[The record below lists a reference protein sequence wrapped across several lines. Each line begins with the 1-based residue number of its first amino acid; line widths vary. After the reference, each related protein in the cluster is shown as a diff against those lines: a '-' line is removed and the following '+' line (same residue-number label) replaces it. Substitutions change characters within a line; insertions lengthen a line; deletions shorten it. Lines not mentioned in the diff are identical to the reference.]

1 MESEVGEDLQAQ
13 PIPPCPQPCP
23 SVPHLHSYGP
33 PSGTVTPP
41 LPGQQ
46 CQCCTTLPEKNFVV
60 YEWFTLVMKASAKMS
75 QMASEENV
83 AKEKDV
89 TVKDS
94 DENNSNNNSSKYLSH
109 FILVFVTDFELI
121 ILLLEIEMGMQ
132 RTRAI
137 WCGFFILEKLSWSF
151 PFSGGCLWSYSSTN

>member
-1 MESEVGEDLQAQ
+1 
-13 PIPPCPQPCP
+13 
-23 SVPHLHSYGP
+23 
-33 PSGTVTPP
+33 
-41 LPGQQ
+41 
-46 CQCCTTLPEKNFVV
+46 
-60 YEWFTLVMKASAKMS
+60 MKASAKMS

-121 ILLLEIEMGMQ
+121 ILLLEIETGMQ

-137 WCGFFILEKLSWSF
+137 
-151 PFSGGCLWSYSSTN
+151 

>member
-1 MESEVGEDLQAQ
+1 
-13 PIPPCPQPCP
+13 
-23 SVPHLHSYGP
+23 
-33 PSGTVTPP
+33 
-41 LPGQQ
+41 
-46 CQCCTTLPEKNFVV
+46 
-60 YEWFTLVMKASAKMS
+60 MKASAKMS

-137 WCGFFILEKLSWSF
+137 
-151 PFSGGCLWSYSSTN
+151 

>member
-1 MESEVGEDLQAQ
+1 
-13 PIPPCPQPCP
+13 
-23 SVPHLHSYGP
+23 
-33 PSGTVTPP
+33 
-41 LPGQQ
+41 
-46 CQCCTTLPEKNFVV
+46 
-60 YEWFTLVMKASAKMS
+60 MKASAKMS

-109 FILVFVTDFELI
+109 FILVFVMDFELI

-132 RTRAI
+132 RTRA
-137 WCGFFILEKLSWSF
+137 
-151 PFSGGCLWSYSSTN
+151 N

>member
-1 MESEVGEDLQAQ
+1 
-13 PIPPCPQPCP
+13 
-23 SVPHLHSYGP
+23 
-33 PSGTVTPP
+33 
-41 LPGQQ
+41 
-46 CQCCTTLPEKNFVV
+46 
-60 YEWFTLVMKASAKMS
+60 MKASAKMS

-94 DENNSNNNSSKYLSH
+94 DENNSNNNRSKYLSH

-137 WCGFFILEKLSWSF
+137 
-151 PFSGGCLWSYSSTN
+151 